1 MLSCYKVIFKLHDYF
16 ENAKN
21 NSTSTLHVSSYN
33 YTSNVNDRVYCKD
46 PCTEYYTYK
55 INT

>member
-21 NSTSTLHVSSYN
+21 KSTSTLHVSSYN